1 MSVCTFVVK
10 AMHEVISKNLK
21 SIVFLNGLYGIEIYH
36 CGSNEIVF
44 KLKMFP
50 EMIAF
55 NETISTFFTLE
66 TRTEICNSVME
77 YLNLLKEQIVMKY
90 QRIVLRLAN
99 GFHACPKRQLFGWLH
114 IRLLNSSEDCVAMI
128 YGNSV
133 PVFIDFTCEED
144 DLKNVE
150 KHFIHIKIP
159 QTVDYTVE
167 KLNELAKKALE
178 EDEGYRMDTELK
190 QKNKW
195 GYEQYALNLLPDGPE
210 NIPIKDDTH
219 LNAFEDSKTK
229 NHIISLLGHG
239 VRF

>member
-1 MSVCTFVVK
+1 MSVSTFVVK

-44 KLKMFP
+44 KLRMFP

-77 YLNLLKEQIVMKY
+77 YLNLLKEQIVMRY

-99 GFHACPKRQLFGWLH
+99 GFHACAKRQLSGWLN
-114 IRLLNSSEDCVAMI
+114 IRLMNSREECVAMI
-128 YGNSV
+128 YGKSV

-144 DLKNVE
+144 DMKNVE
-150 KHFIHIKIP
+150 KHFIQITIP
-159 QTVDYTVE
+159 QTVDFTVE
-167 KLNELAKKALE
+167 KLNEVAKRVLE

-195 GYEQYALNLLPDGPE
+195 GYEQYALNLLADGPE
-210 NIPIKDDTH
+210 NIPISDILH
-219 LNAFEDSKTK
+219 LNAFEDSKTRT
-229 NHIISLLGHG
+229 HIISLLGHG